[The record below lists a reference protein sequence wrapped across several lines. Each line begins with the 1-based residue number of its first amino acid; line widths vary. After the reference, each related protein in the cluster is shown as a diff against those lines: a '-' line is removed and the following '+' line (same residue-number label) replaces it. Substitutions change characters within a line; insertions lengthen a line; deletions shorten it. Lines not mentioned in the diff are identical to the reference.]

1 MHENFT
7 FRGNHHYIKG
17 KSIFLTRMKNSNM
30 IVRYMLKRLYKTNL
44 CHEFCINENNSF
56 LQIMFCD
63 ELDLVEFLLF

>member
-30 IVRYMLKRLYKTNL
+30 IVRYIITELGNGWIVQFKYVKKTL
-44 CHEFCINENNSF
+44 
-56 LQIMFCD
+56 
-63 ELDLVEFLLF
+63 